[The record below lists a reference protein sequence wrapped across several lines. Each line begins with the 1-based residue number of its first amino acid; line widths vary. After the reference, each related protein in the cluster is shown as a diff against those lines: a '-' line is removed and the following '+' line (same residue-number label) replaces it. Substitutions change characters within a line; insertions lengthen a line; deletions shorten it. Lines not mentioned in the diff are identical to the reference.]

1 MLARAIV
8 RGSRQGRFIARL
20 MSASGPE
27 TIPASVCLIIALT
40 HRRILTHTHAHSRT
54 RCQPPAPGLLDRS
67 DQRGEGR
74 AKTLSFALH
83 V

>member
-1 MLARAIV
+1 
-8 RGSRQGRFIARL
+8 

-27 TIPASVCLIIALT
+27 TIPASVCLIIAL
-40 HRRILTHTHAHSRT
+40 IIDACSRT
-54 RCQPPAPGLLDRS
+54 QRQRAASGPLDRS

-83 V
+83 M